1 MLLRDSKCFI
11 DPARQTDQSC
21 ILSWS
26 CYGEG
31 MRLPLRK
38 EEPEGKLVLGL
49 TQAVLSPAES
59 LIFVS
64 ICCCRDFFF
73 LLLLK
78 IKANLRGARGSGQ
91 YHIGVWEQRG
101 HRPPCDILFPQVI
114 TTSLHSFSSLDF
126 LSGSSH
132 HALLSAFNSFFS
144 HLARKEEDWS
154 AVCQAVSA
162 AVPRGAG
169 GRRPGEKKDLTWCES
184 RTWSRV
190 RPQPKC
196 RSS

>member
-1 MLLRDSKCFI
+1 M
-11 DPARQTDQSC
+11 
-21 ILSWS
+21 
-26 CYGEG
+26 
-31 MRLPLRK
+31 
-38 EEPEGKLVLGL
+38 
-49 TQAVLSPAES
+49 
-59 LIFVS
+59 
-64 ICCCRDFFF
+64 
-73 LLLLK
+73 LK

-184 RTWSRV
+184 RTWYWV
-190 RPQPKC
+190 RPPPKC
-196 RSS
+196 RSSQEGRLLLLCLLLASCLSRERQQLVSIPGEWHLECPLS

>member
-1 MLLRDSKCFI
+1 MSAF
-11 DPARQTDQSC
+11 
-21 ILSWS
+21 
-26 CYGEG
+26 
-31 MRLPLRK
+31 
-38 EEPEGKLVLGL
+38 V
-49 TQAVLSPAES
+49 AVG
-59 LIFVS
+59 I
-64 ICCCRDFFF
+64 FFF

-78 IKANLRGARGSGQ
+78 IKANLRGTRGSGQ
-91 YHIGVWEQRG
+91 YRIGVWEQRG

-132 HALLSAFNSFFS
+132 HALLSAFNSFFFS

-162 AVPRGAG
+162 AVPHGAG
-169 GRRPGEKKDLTWCES
+169 GWRLGEKKDLTWCES
-184 RTWSRV
+184 RTWYWV
-190 RPQPKC
+190 RPPPKR